1 MNSLEIL
8 VCLCISLGDLLA
20 SHLTRVQEAPLASA
34 RQAVVVTLAVHHDDA
49 AQRAP
54 QPATETLH
62 AGGIAAAAITN

>member
-1 MNSLEIL
+1 MIM
-8 VCLCISLGDLLA
+8 LLSTGEFDCK
-20 SHLTRVQEAPLASA
+20 SHLTSTLGTAASSA

>member
-1 MNSLEIL
+1 MIMFFVDEFDCKPPHVES
-8 VCLCISLGDLLA
+8 GTAA
-20 SHLTRVQEAPLASA
+20 SSA
-34 RQAVVVTLAVHHDDA
+34 RQAVVATLAVHHDDA

>member
-1 MNSLEIL
+1 MHLMLASLI
-8 VCLCISLGDLLA
+8 A